1 MNLENTNRNLL
12 QIKIPEKD
20 KQAILNLIDL
30 KIENDM
36 KEVINKIDTQYQYTN
51 SQYQNQVDIQNQ
63 KFDFFNQKIES
74 LKWTI
79 IIVGSAIGIILSI
92 IALK

>member
-1 MNLENTNRNLL
+1 MHLENTNRNLL

-63 KFDFFNQKIES
+63 KIES
-74 LKWTI
+74 LK
-79 IIVGSAIGIILSI
+79 
-92 IALK
+92 